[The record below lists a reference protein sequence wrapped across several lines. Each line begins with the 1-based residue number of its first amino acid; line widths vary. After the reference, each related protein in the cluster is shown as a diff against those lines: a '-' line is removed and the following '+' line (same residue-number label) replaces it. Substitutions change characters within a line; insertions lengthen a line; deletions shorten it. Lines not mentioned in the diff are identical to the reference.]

1 MIEFEGQY
9 KNWKRN
15 GKGKE
20 FYDNGKLKFEGEYLD
35 IKRNGKGKHYYLDQL
50 KFEGEYKNWK
60 IFIGT
65 KYDDNGNI
73 IQKFDGTEKEN
84 ALYNYVFNKETLNK
98 KRNGNDKEFNAN
110 GKLIYEGEFLNGE
123 RKGNGKEYYKE
134 KLRFEGDYLYGS
146 KINGKFYI
154 NEKLRYEGE
163 YLYEKFWN
171 GTGYDE
177 EGNIILNWKMV
188 MEKK

>member
-1 MIEFEGQY
+1 M
-9 KNWKRN
+9 
-15 GKGKE
+15 
-20 FYDNGKLKFEGEYLD
+20 
-35 IKRNGKGKHYYLDQL
+35 
-50 KFEGEYKNWK
+50 K
-60 IFIGT
+60 IIS
-65 KYDDNGNI
+65 KI
-73 IQKFDGTEKEN
+73 
-84 ALYNYVFNKETLNK
+84 
-98 KRNGNDKEFNAN
+98 
-110 GKLIYEGEFLNGE
+110 KLIYEGEFLNGE

-177 EGNIILNWKMV
+177 EGNIILN
-188 MEKK
+188 